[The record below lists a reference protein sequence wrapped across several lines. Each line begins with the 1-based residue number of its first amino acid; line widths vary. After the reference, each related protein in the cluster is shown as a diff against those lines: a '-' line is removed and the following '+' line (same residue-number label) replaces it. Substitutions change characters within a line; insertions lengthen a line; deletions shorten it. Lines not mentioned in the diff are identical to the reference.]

1 MEKGEQTAS
10 LGCAKAIIRALET
23 IQKKVYNKGT
33 IRKGEKK
40 NMPVLWTFELLL
52 DWAKKNGKEVTK
64 ENCGTLME
72 EWLKENNKP
81 FEENEE
87 V

>member
-1 MEKGEQTAS
+1 
-10 LGCAKAIIRALET
+10 
-23 IQKKVYNKGT
+23 
-33 IRKGEKK
+33 
-40 NMPVLWTFELLL
+40 MPVLWTFELLL

-64 ENCGTLME
+64 ENFNALME
-72 EWLKENNKP
+72 KWLRETNKP

>member
-1 MEKGEQTAS
+1 
-10 LGCAKAIIRALET
+10 
-23 IQKKVYNKGT
+23 
-33 IRKGEKK
+33 
-40 NMPVLWTFELLL
+40 MPVLWTLELML

-72 EWLKENNKP
+72 EWLRETNKP

-87 V
+87 A

>member
-10 LGCAKAIIRALET
+10 LGCAKAILRALET

-33 IRKGEKK
+33 IRKEEKK
-40 NMPVLWTFELLL
+40 NMLVLWTFELLL

-64 ENCGTLME
+64 ENCETLME
-72 EWLKENNKP
+72 EWLKETNKP